1 MNMFTKNSKAPRS
14 TSATPP
20 RKRGRPP
27 GPTAQGEETR
37 ERLYD
42 AAIALIAERGFEA
55 ATLRDVAARAGV
67 SAGLLY
73 RYFPSKR
80 AVVLALY
87 DDLSAQCVARAGA
100 MPAGSWRDRFAF
112 ALDLSLQVL
121 RPHRQALTS
130 LIPVLVGTGDE
141 GLFSP
146 AVAFSRERVQELFR
160 GAVEG
165 ARDAPRGEVAAA
177 LGRLLYLAH
186 LAVLLWWLLDRSASQ
201 RATTG
206 LVRLIRRAL
215 PALTW
220 GLKLKAVRDVILEGN
235 ELFAAEI
242 GERV

>member
-1 MNMFTKNSKAPRS
+1 MFTKNVKS
-14 TSATPP
+14 TAAGAK
-20 RKRGRPP
+20 RGRGRPP

-37 ERLYD
+37 QRLYD
-42 AAIALIAERGFEA
+42 AAIALVAERGFEA

-87 DDLSAQCVARAGA
+87 DDLSAQCVTRAVA

-112 ALDLSLQVL
+112 TLDLSLQVL

-130 LIPVLVGTGDE
+130 LIPVLVSTGDE

-146 AVAFSRERVQELFR
+146 GVAFSRERVEGLFR
-160 GAVEG
+160 AAVEG
-165 ARDAPRGEVAAA
+165 AKDAPRGEVAAA

-186 LAVLLWWLLDRSASQ
+186 LAVLLWWLLDRSAAQ
-201 RATTG
+201 RATSG

-215 PALTW
+215 PALSW
-220 GLKLKAVRDVILEGN
+220 GLKLKAVRDVILEGHQ
-235 ELFAAEI
+235 LFAAEI
-242 GERV
+242 GEEA